1 MITKLQK
8 FIESKLLS
16 AQYEYDPSVKQWVG
30 WLRGFPGV
38 YGQGDS
44 VEAVRQELAEM
55 LEEYTITSLQE
66 NKKVKG
72 FSFTPIIHYAK
83 AA

>member
-1 MITKLQK
+1 MVTKLQK

-16 AQYEYDPSVKQWVG
+16 AQYEYDSSVKQWVG
-30 WLRGFPGV
+30 WVRGFPGV

-55 LEEYTITSLQE
+55 VEEYVLTSLQE
-66 NKKVKG
+66 KRKISG
-72 FSFTPIIHYAK
+72 FSFSPIFHYAK
-83 AA
+83 TA